1 MKHKTQTT
9 ILTIAAALVSLG
21 ADFSIQEKHRLGA
34 YLSLVTAGHEKIY
47 APDDGNKEEYIV
59 GSTCP
64 NCDGRAVLGD
74 GKVEFPCEWREGEF
88 YCYNG
93 KIAKSGSMKEAEEIE
108 QSLEGITDYGLD
120 LFAES
125 YTDQCEGESCQQEEG
140 DEEEQPALPLKTS
153 EVERARGPSWNVE
166 GRTRYTRS
174 FLVEHLRE
182 DHSFVDTDRYSL
194 ENLKIIHDNFHN
206 TGKPF
211 IEESFSSSQAQNK
224 KQEVSSSSSSS
235 CPSGNCPVSSSGSSR
250 STSSSRRGLFR
261 RR

>member
-1 MKHKTQTT
+1 MNYKTRTT
-9 ILTIAAALVSLG
+9 IIIIAGALFSLG
-21 ADFSIQEKHRLGA
+21 ADFSIREKHRLGA

-47 APDDGNKEEYIV
+47 APDDGKKEEYIV
-59 GSTCP
+59 GSNCP

-74 GKVEFPCEWREGEF
+74 GKVEFPCEWKEGEF

-93 KIAKSGSMKEAEEIE
+93 KVAKSGSMKEAEEIE
-108 QSLEGITDYGLD
+108 QSLEDITDYGLD

-125 YTDQCEGESCQQEEG
+125 YTDQCEEGCCRQERS
-140 DEEEQPALPLKTS
+140 DEAKQPALPLETS
-153 EVERARGPSWNVE
+153 EVARARGPSWNVE

-224 KQEVSSSSSSS
+224 NKK
-235 CPSGNCPVSSSGSSR
+235 
-250 STSSSRRGLFR
+250 
-261 RR
+261 